1 MRLFMLVAGLLLLL
15 SPLRLRATARTVPF
29 MLYAASLVCGG
40 LGLIVWVPDNS
51 VVVDRV
57 LHTPGIGHLL
67 TIWFITLCFALQLG
81 LVLPSDAGDNSWT
94 RFCRWN
100 NAILARQNALSAHQ
114 GRD

>member
-81 LVLPSDAGDNSWT
+81 LVLPSDAGDNSGST
-94 RFCRWN
+94 
-100 NAILARQNALSAHQ
+100 
-114 GRD
+114 